1 MVEASLV
8 RSPGSGGS
16 NNSYISRK
24 LFEGVQ
30 VSVSVS
36 QHQSQVSI
44 IRVMS
49 DNVVM
54 MIVGQ
59 ASTGDSGVRSGEGT
73 LAKYLLKLWIQKR
86 LEQIRSNDTTTEATE
101 ESTEATEES
110 TETTDETDEDTQTIT
125 CPDIYLR
132 DENKDILCSLWNEY
146 QVISF

>member
-101 ESTEATEES
+101 ESTE
-110 TETTDETDEDTQTIT
+110 TTDETDEDTQTIT

-132 DENKDILCSLWNEY
+132 DENKEILCSLWNEY

>member
-54 MIVGQ
+54 MIICQ

-101 ESTEATEES
+101 ESTE
-110 TETTDETDEDTQTIT
+110 TTDETDEDTQTIT

-132 DENKDILCSLWNEY
+132 DENKEILCSLWNEY